1 LHIFRGEF
9 VLCARLRPSNL
20 DGATGSVE
28 ELKRMVARRA
38 AWSQVRIVVRGDS
51 GFCREELLA
60 WCEEQGVDYVLDWRK
75 MNG

>member
-1 LHIFRGEF
+1 
-9 VLCARLRPSNL
+9 
-20 DGATGSVE
+20 
-28 ELKRMVARRA
+28 
-38 AWSQVRIVVRGDS
+38 VRIAVRGDS